1 MLSESWG
8 NSVLGYINKNQ
19 SIVRADYSED
29 KAAIDKEVA
38 ITHLVRETK
47 WATERPYFIRML
59 R

>member
-1 MLSESWG
+1 M
-8 NSVLGYINKNQ
+8 LGYINKNQ

-47 WATERPYFIRML
+47 WATERPYFFSLPFFQREM
-59 R
+59 